1 MQINSFAWVRRF
13 MPNLSRLC
21 CKLTIIII
29 WSVVSLAVHADRQ
42 ATADEPKLRAAIVL
56 GIIRY
61 SSWPDDVDMSGQ
73 LNLCSI
79 GAPQSEQILT
89 QVNGQHKYHDLA
101 IMVFPLSKSQPKLE
115 KCHALIIGPA
125 LDNKSARYFI
135 ERNGSHG
142 LLTICDGCQI
152 NRSTA
157 MVTLVRRD
165 KRIAFHVDLA
175 LSNSAGISFS
185 SALLELALKVSEK

>member
-1 MQINSFAWVRRF
+1 
-13 MPNLSRLC
+13 MPKIARLC
-21 CKLTIIII
+21 SKLTVILI
-29 WSVVSLAVHADRQ
+29 WYVVSIAAYANSL

-61 SSWPDDVDMSGQ
+61 SSWPDDVEMSGQ

-89 QVNGQHKYHDLA
+89 HVTGQHKYHDLS
-101 IMVFPLSKSQPKLE
+101 IMVYPQSNSTQKLV

-125 LDNKSARYFI
+125 LDNKSAQHI
-135 ERNGSHG
+135 IDKSGSHG

-152 NRSTA
+152 DRSTA

-175 LSNSAGISFS
+175 QSKTAGISFS
-185 SALLELALKVSEK
+185 SALLELAIKVSAK